1 MPDPVGYLSFT
12 WPYFAVFIAAYLIG
26 SIPFGLILTRLAGLG
41 DIRNIGSG
49 NFGATNVLRTGRRSL
64 AALTLL
70 LDALK
75 GAGPVIVAD
84 HLLFRDQAVM
94 AGAGA
99 LLGHLLPL
107 WLVASSPRGP
117 SFALREVLLL
127 VVGTGIALLGKGAV
141 SLVGAA
147 LLISSALFAW
157 GGKGVATGLC
167 VLLALNP
174 AVGILSCATWLIV
187 ALVFRYS
194 SLAGIGAFIGAPIYA
209 LLLANAPLGGSYWSD
224 PQRVEFSVF
233 VAVLILIRHAGNIR
247 RLIDG
252 TEPKIGSRKAGADGD
267 GGD

>member
-1 MPDPVGYLSFT
+1 MPDPVGDLSFT
-12 WPYFAVFIAAYLIG
+12 WPYFAVFIASYLVG

-41 DIRNIGSG
+41 DIRTIGSG

-70 LDALK
+70 LDGLK
-75 GAGPVIVAD
+75 GAGPVILAD

-107 WLVASSPRGP
+107 WLVSSSPRGLG
-117 SFALREVLLL
+117 FALREALLL
-127 VVGTGIALLGKGAV
+127 VVGAGVALLGKGAV

-147 LLISSALFAW
+147 LLVSSTFFAW
-157 GGKGVATGLC
+157 GGKGVATGLG

-174 AVGILSCATWLIV
+174 VVGVLACATWLIF

-194 SLAGIGAFIGAPIYA
+194 SLAGIGAFVGAPIFA
-209 LLLANAPLGGSYWSD
+209 LLLANAPLAGTYWSD

-233 VAVLILIRHAGNIR
+233 VAVLVLIRHAGNIR
-247 RLIDG
+247 RLLSG
-252 TEPKIGSRKAGADGD
+252 TEPKIGARKVGIDGN
-267 GGD
+267 GGE